1 MPWCPPVGV
10 DSNPVLLEV
19 TDVVKAF
26 GGVRAV
32 NGASFTVRE
41 GSLTGLIGPNGAG
54 KSTMIELI
62 SGFQAPNSGTIRY
75 NGQFIQGL
83 PAYKVS
89 RLGLM
94 RSFQTPREW
103 GGLTVMENML
113 LAFPIRGREAL
124 WRSLFL
130 IGPLKRAEAEDRARA
145 RELLD
150 HFGLL
155 GLKNEFAG
163 RLSGGQKRLLDFAR
177 LAAARPKMV
186 LLDEPQAGVNPVLR
200 VRMGELIREMVN
212 DGTTVLMV
220 EHNLPFVER
229 LCDTVIVMATGKNIA
244 EGTMQ
249 ELRAHQAVIEAYLGG
264 VEGIA

>member
-1 MPWCPPVGV
+1 MTEAAPALLQVSGV
-10 DSNPVLLEV
+10 I
-19 TDVVKAF
+19 KHF
-26 GGVRAV
+26 GGVHAV
-32 NGASFTVRE
+32 NGATFSVRE

-62 SGFQAPNSGTIRY
+62 SGFQSPNSGTIGFAGKR
-75 NGQFIQGL
+75 IEGL
-83 PAYKVS
+83 PAYAVS

-103 GGLTVMENML
+103 PGLTVMENML
-113 LAFPIRGREAL
+113 LAFPINRREGLVRGLLQVRH
-124 WRSLFL
+124 
-130 IGPLKRAEAEDRARA
+130 LKAAENEDRVRA

-155 GLKNEFAG
+155 KLKNELAG
-163 RLSGGQKRLLDFAR
+163 SLSGGQKRLLEFAR
-177 LAAARPKMV
+177 LAAARPRMV

-200 VRMGELIREMVN
+200 ARMGELIRDMVDN
-212 DGTTVLMV
+212 GSTVLMV

-229 LCDTVIVMATGKNIA
+229 LCDVVIVMATGKVIA
-244 EGTMQ
+244 EGTMR
-249 ELRAHQAVIEAYLGG
+249 ELRAHQAVIDAYLGG

>member
-1 MPWCPPVGV
+1 MVADSAPVM
-10 DSNPVLLEV
+10 LEV
-19 TDVVKAF
+19 QDVFKAF
-26 GGVRAV
+26 GGVHAV
-32 NGASFTVRE
+32 NGASFSIRQ

-62 SGFQAPNSGTIRY
+62 SGFQAPNAGTIHFD
-75 NGQFIQGL
+75 GQPIGGL
-83 PAYKVS
+83 PAYEVS

-94 RSFQTPREW
+94 RSFQSPREW

-113 LAFPIRGREAL
+113 LAFPVNGREAT

-130 IGPLKRAEAEDRARA
+130 ARRLKAAEQEDRIHARQ
-145 RELLD
+145 LLD
-150 HFGLL
+150 QFGLL
-155 GLKNEFAG
+155 RLKDEFAG
-163 RLSGGQKRLLDFAR
+163 SLSGGQKRLLEFAR

-200 VRMGELIREMVN
+200 VRMGELIRDMV
-212 DGTTVLMV
+212 DHGTTVLMV

-229 LCDTVIVMATGKNIA
+229 LCDTVVVMATGKSIA
-244 EGTMQ
+244 VGTMQ
-249 ELRAHQAVIEAYLGG
+249 ELRAHQAVIDAYLGG